1 MGLLELIICDDAHF
15 VNVLKSLSS
24 AAISLVLVL
33 SWVHLW
39 LVLWF
44 LQQTLLNILWIRYC
58 SWLIIFNFYQ
68 SH

>member
-1 MGLLELIICDDAHF
+1 LGLLELITCDDAHF
-15 VNVLKSLSS
+15 VNILKSLSS

-44 LQQTLLNILWIRYC
+44 LQQTLHNILWTRYF
-58 SWLIIFNFYQ
+58 SWL
-68 SH
+68 